1 MGCYQDALSNIMPVD
16 WLDPYGRTP
25 FAKDAELSVDIT
37 IVETQDGIRASSV
50 KNPPTSGSSRLMDAI
65 KGALGMACPE
75 IGPQNGSQRSDDLGK
90 QDEEKDRENMAI
102 SDTES
107 GKSGTMK
114 PSSSGS
120 SRDRD
125 RNPGSQGSRRR
136 TVEDP
141 GLNQG
146 NQVGEGAKEKAPKF

>member
-1 MGCYQDALSNIMPVD
+1 MPVD

-25 FAKDAELSVDIT
+25 FANGAEMSVDIT

-114 PSSSGS
+114 STSSGD
-120 SRDRD
+120 SRRQ
-125 RNPGSQGSRRR
+125 GSQPWSP
-136 TVEDP
+136 EKSSEEPAAKALDK
-141 GLNQG
+141 
-146 NQVGEGAKEKAPKF
+146 GAKEKAPEF

>member
-1 MGCYQDALSNIMPVD
+1 MGCYQDALCNIMPVD

-90 QDEEKDRENMAI
+90 QDEEKDTGK
-102 SDTES
+102 SPDS
-107 GKSGTMK
+107 GKMEST
-114 PSSSGS
+114 SSGD
-120 SRDRD
+120 SRKQ
-125 RNPGSQGSRRR
+125 GSQPWSPEKSSERPAAKAP
-136 TVEDP
+136 EK
-141 GLNQG
+141 
-146 NQVGEGAKEKAPKF
+146 GAKEKAPKF